1 MNEISDED
9 YKNVLEFY
17 KMNIP
22 KSKRMLKKK
31 AEKIL
36 AIKLCRCIKKV
47 DVENEARS
55 IGICTKTVLNRK
67 GLTRGKFKCK
77 GKQTVSFSKISRK
90 NKSKKNK
97 SKKNKS
103 KNKHKKNKNKNKN

>member
-1 MNEISDED
+1 MNKLTDND
-9 YKNVLEFY
+9 YKKILEFY
-17 KMNIP
+17 KINIP
-22 KSKRMLKKK
+22 KSKRVLKMK

-47 DVENEARS
+47 DIENEAKS

-77 GKQTVSFSKISRK
+77 AKQSVSFSKLRKTRK
-90 NKSKKNK
+90 NKK
-97 SKKNKS
+97 
-103 KNKHKKNKNKNKN
+103 

>member
-1 MNEISDED
+1 MNKITDDD
-9 YKNVLEFY
+9 YQKILEFY
-17 KMNIP
+17 KISIP
-22 KSKRMLKKK
+22 KSKRLLKKK

-36 AIKLCRCIKKV
+36 AIKLCSCIKKV
-47 DVENEARS
+47 DIENEARS

-77 GKQTVSFSKISRK
+77 GKQTVSFSKTD

-97 SKKNKS
+97 TKKK
-103 KNKHKKNKNKNKN
+103 

>member
-1 MNEISDED
+1 MNKITDDD
-9 YKNVLEFY
+9 YKKILEFY
-17 KMNIP
+17 KINIP
-22 KSKRMLKKK
+22 KSKRVLKMK

-47 DVENEARS
+47 DIENEARS

-77 GKQTVSFSKISRK
+77 GKQTVSFRKIDSKT
-90 NKSKKNK
+90 KKNK
-97 SKKNKS
+97 TKKK
-103 KNKHKKNKNKNKN
+103 